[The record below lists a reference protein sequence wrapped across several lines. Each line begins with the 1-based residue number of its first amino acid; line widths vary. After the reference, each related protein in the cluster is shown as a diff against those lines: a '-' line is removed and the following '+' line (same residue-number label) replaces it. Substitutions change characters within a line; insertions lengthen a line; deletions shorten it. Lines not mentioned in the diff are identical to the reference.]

1 MGVKDNEIE
10 QIAQR
15 MLSQHGCRAAIIAVE
30 QLNECIDRHDWNG
43 RDTFARV
50 VHRIHELSAPVRVR
64 PLTV

>member
-1 MGVKDNEIE
+1 MGANDNEIE

-50 VHRIHELSAPVRVR
+50 VHRIHELSTPPASG
-64 PLTV
+64 PLTL